1 MIYNDNV
8 ALVSGFIKIANFF
21 IFLVNDSDQ
30 FESNFVLEINWEVS
44 QEEYTFFD
52 DSDVRF

>member
-1 MIYNDNV
+1 MIYNDNI

-30 FESNFVLEINWEVS
+30 FEGNFVLEINWEVS